1 MLEKIEIAN
10 FKSIEELSI
19 DVGVVN
25 VFIGENGSGKSSIL
39 EALVMA
45 ALADSDKL
53 DDDLLESRGVRTT
66 TPHLMKSIFDK
77 ESQSKPININIYGSF
92 EQKKFVRDFE
102 ISYTNENYADW
113 SLKRATFSCN
123 EEGADRTFK
132 MEAAIPMMRMAG
144 KILEEFDSIKEMQE
158 SIDEALEDESLKKEE
173 NTGVLNFTHLLKS
186 IVNDEESLSMTMKA
200 YERTDTFE
208 NEINSLFNGLKNFAI
223 YSPQNEQL
231 RDLVRE
237 SRLKPLGI
245 YGEGLFKL
253 LNIIH
258 EEEKEAYKDLIKGL
272 NLIGWFDSIK
282 LPKSLGA
289 NGDELKIKDRYLH
302 APFNLRSTNEGFLY
316 ILFYMALIVS
326 KDTPKSFAIDNIDA
340 ALNPKLCS
348 KIMEYIAELA
358 SKYGKQIFLTTQNSA
373 VLDGLN
379 LSNDDQRLFVVS
391 RPTKGK
397 YSGRTK
403 VKRLNQKD
411 KPKDIDGNPIPLS
424 EAMLRGYIGG
434 IPKGF

>member
-1 MLEKIEIAN
+1 MLDKIEIAN
-10 FKSIEELSI
+10 FKSIEKLSI
-19 DVGVVN
+19 DFGAVN
-25 VFIGENGSGKSSIL
+25 VFIGENGSGKSTIL

-77 ESQSKPININIYGSF
+77 ESQSKPIGINIYSSLN
-92 EQKKFVRDFE
+92 KKEFARDFE

-113 SLKRATFSCN
+113 SLKRATYPCH
-123 EEGADRTFK
+123 EAGVDRKIKVETV
-132 MEAAIPMMRMAG
+132 IPMMRMAG
-144 KILEEFDSIKEMQE
+144 QIIEEFDSITEVQQ
-158 SIDEALEDESLKKEE
+158 SIEKALEDNELKE
-173 NTGVLNFTHLLKS
+173 NNAVLNFTQLLKDIIS
-186 IVNDEESLSMTMKA
+186 SEESLKLTMAA
-200 YERTDTFE
+200 YERTDSFE
-208 NEINSLFNGLKNFAI
+208 NKINNLFGDLKSFAI

-258 EEEKEAYKDLIKGL
+258 EEENEAYNDLVNGL
-272 NLIGWFDSIK
+272 KLIGWFDSIK
-282 LPKSLGA
+282 LPENLGV
-289 NGDELKIKDRYLH
+289 NGDELKIKDKYLH
-302 APFNLRSTNEGFLY
+302 TPFNLRSTNEGFLY

-326 KDTPKSFAIDNIDA
+326 KDTPKLFAIDNIDA
-340 ALNPKLCS
+340 ALNPRLCS
-348 KIMEYIAELA
+348 KMMEYIAELA
-358 SKYGKQIFLTTQNSA
+358 KKYGKQVFLTTQNSA
-373 VLDGLN
+373 VLDGLD
-379 LSNDDQRLFVVS
+379 LSDDDQRLFVVS

-397 YSGRTK
+397 HSGRTK
-403 VKRLNQKD
+403 VKRLLQKD